1 MNLEDALNALYQ
13 GRTNVAV
20 MAKSINMDKT
30 QLQQVFRDYVSK
42 RPIDSD
48 IWERDVEPSWPY
60 IT

>member
-30 QLQQVFRDYVSK
+30 ELQRVFGDYVGK
-42 RPIDSD
+42 RPIDAD
-48 IWERDVEPSWPY
+48 I
-60 IT
+60 